1 MDNWAKRAIERH
13 FLISVSVR
21 RKTGQGPQGAVFA
34 SAVTIKASV
43 NTNPKLVRLP
53 NGQQVA
59 PSASIAFSIDVA
71 EIPLGSLV
79 TTPGRAEAQVIQLSP
94 GDGGGLPTPDH
105 RMVWLG

>member
-1 MDNWAKRAIERH
+1 MVNPFKEAIEAH
-13 FLISVSVR
+13 FLISITVR

-34 SAVTIKASV
+34 APVTIKASV
-43 NTNPKLVRLP
+43 NQNPKLVRLA

-59 PSASIAFSIDVA
+59 PSASIAFSIDEA
-71 EIPLGSLV
+71 EIPLGSMV
-79 TTPGRAEAQVIQLSP
+79 TTPGRFEAQVIQIAK